1 LHSKTIAIRINAEED
16 RKMNKYIEQFSNSL
30 KAEKDVSPHTLQAY
44 ITDLN
49 EFFSFINK
57 NPEEIDNL
65 DIRSFLASL
74 YHRKL
79 KKSSIAR
86 KLASI
91 RSFFKYLH
99 REGYVKKN
107 PAKLVS
113 SPKTQRDLP
122 RFLTVDE
129 AFTLME
135 APKGDT
141 FQATRDKAIL
151 ELLYSSGLRVSEL
164 SMLDINDLDI
174 KESLIRVKGKGKKER
189 ILPIG
194 TKAMEAMKNYL
205 PERIL
210 LKKKSSALFLNRR
223 GERLTQ
229 RSIRRIVLKY
239 GRMIVLKDL
248 SPHVLRHTFATHLL
262 HGGADLRS
270 IQEFLG
276 HSSLSTTQR
285 YTHVDVSHLI
295 EVYDKAHPLAR
306 EGKGN
311 EN

>member
-1 LHSKTIAIRINAEED
+1 LHRKTTAIRINVEED
-16 RKMNKYIEQFSNSL
+16 GKMNKYIEQFSNLL
-30 KAEKDVSPHTLQAY
+30 KAEKDVSPHTLRAY

-49 EFFSFINK
+49 EFFSFTNK

-99 REGYVKKN
+99 KEGYVKKN

-135 APKGDT
+135 APKGET

-194 TKAMEAMKNYL
+194 AKALEALKNYL

-210 LKKKSSALFLNRR
+210 LKKKSSALFLNGR
-223 GERLTQ
+223 GGRLTQ
-229 RSIRRIVLKY
+229 RGIRRIVLKY

-248 SPHVLRHTFATHLL
+248 CPHVLRHTFATHLL

-270 IQEFLG
+270 IQELLG

-295 EVYDKAHPLAR
+295 EVYDKAHPMAR
-306 EGKGN
+306 GRKG
-311 EN
+311 